1 MKCMVSLLL
10 TVMYVVCCQLQVT
23 SGSDVFLVKAVSS
36 QRVCDRLCVYT
47 SQCEGYRWD
56 AANRTCHL
64 LSTQPSSTD
73 SGFSKPEPH
82 NGQCGQRPCAP
93 TETCVPVEA
102 ATRYICLETTLPTS
116 SSAAPSTSTTTSLP
130 AGTTTT
136 KTSPSITTTSVP
148 SSTTTTKTTPSPT
161 TLTTKTASPATT
173 ATPST
178 STTSVPAVS
187 SAISSTTF
195 TSATTPTS
203 TTTATTFSVS
213 PSTATTTTTSATTT
227 TTTPTTISTT
237 PPTTSRTTPASCVSD
252 CTGLGDGKYQSCER
266 CNGYVVCTHGN
277 THHRPCG
284 AGTLWNDNRKLCL
297 FPPSPTCVLN
307 TTSENAQETT
317 TPAEETTTPTTTGPV
332 YKGCYQDDENRVLP
346 HEHMLNITSMT
357 TDMCRFHC
365 TQYEYSFFGL
375 EAGTECHCGT
385 MIKSGYRKVSD
396 SDCNYP
402 CAGDNTKMCGGHW
415 KISIYQVV

>member
-237 PPTTSRTTPASCVSD
+237 PPTTSRTTP
-252 CTGLGDGKYQSCER
+252 
-266 CNGYVVCTHGN
+266 
-277 THHRPCG
+277 
-284 AGTLWNDNRKLCL
+284 
-297 FPPSPTCVLN
+297 
-307 TTSENAQETT
+307 
-317 TPAEETTTPTTTGPV
+317 GPV